1 MPSSCGWHGP
11 RYALTRWG
19 DGYICRNDE
28 LCFARYK
35 LHLDDELW
43 HRLHGPDEVSV
54 ATVDGVQL
62 YVRRDVAQNREFAE
76 VSSPTRSPGSVS
88 SGLHKLVVTVL
99 TSFTF
104 REQRL
109 ASERWQRRAVTGNLV
124 AACAAAPGCSAGH
137 TASIGG

>member
-1 MPSSCGWHGP
+1 MFRPRVCSSCGWHGP

-35 LHLDDELW
+35 LHLDDERKARRVLARYKLRCELW

-76 VSSPTRSPGSVS
+76 VLADT
-88 SGLHKLVVTVL
+88 VTW
-99 TSFTF
+99 F
-104 REQRL
+104 RQFG
-109 ASERWQRRAVTGNLV
+109 AAQARRDGADIVHI
-124 AACAAAPGCSAGH
+124 P
-137 TASIGG
+137 

>member
-1 MPSSCGWHGP
+1 MFRPRVCSSCGWHGP

-76 VSSPTRSPGSVS
+76 VLADT
-88 SGLHKLVVTVL
+88 VTW
-99 TSFTF
+99 F
-104 REQRL
+104 RQFG
-109 ASERWQRRAVTGNLV
+109 AAQARRDGADIVHI
-124 AACAAAPGCSAGH
+124 P
-137 TASIGG
+137 